1 MGLEVVELV
10 LNCEEEFNF
19 ALENDRLKRV
29 RTVGDT
35 FELIFE
41 LI

>member
-1 MGLEVVELV
+1 MGFEVVELV
-10 LNCEEEFNF
+10 LRREEEFSF

-29 RTVGDT
+29 RTVGDM